1 MVSKNSSYYTIDLNS
16 PLPRYYQIQQN
27 ILELIEANRLRAGD
41 ALPSER
47 ELSDMYAVN
56 RMTLRQA
63 VNELCNQGVLRRLHG
78 VGTFVTEKN
87 IGTPFMPAVTGFSE
101 RFRSAG
107 RKPASRMIIL
117 EVVPASPLVA
127 ERLNLAAEVPVI
139 SLVRL
144 RLVDD
149 EPLMLEKSFLPYQS
163 YPDLLEEDFSVQSL
177 YGVLAERYGAH
188 ILETE
193 QTLEPTLLTPEEAE
207 RFNLKSGLPAMLVS
221 VTAYS
226 TDHQP
231 VEFSKSV
238 IRGDRCRYYFSV
250 DTRIPIMSR

>member
-1 MVSKNSSYYTIDLNS
+1 MATKNGSYFTIDLNS
-16 PLPRYYQIQQN
+16 PVPRYYQIQQN
-27 ILELIEANRLRAGD
+27 IIELIEANLLRAGD

-47 ELSDMYAVN
+47 ELSEMYTVN

-63 VNELCNQGVLRRLHG
+63 ITELRNQGVLRRVHG

-87 IGTPFMPAVTGFSE
+87 IGTPFIPAVTGFSE

-107 RKPASRMIIL
+107 RKPTSRVITL

-127 ERLNLAAEVPVI
+127 ERLSLESEVEVI
-139 SLVRL
+139 SLIRL

-149 EPLMLEKSFLPYQS
+149 VPLMLEKSFLPYQS
-163 YPDLLEEDFSVQSL
+163 YPDLLDEDFSVQSL
-177 YGVLAERYGAH
+177 YAALAQRYGAH

-193 QTLEPTLLTPEEAE
+193 QTLEPTLLTPEEGE
-207 RFNLKSGLPAMLVS
+207 LFNLKNGLPAMLAS
-221 VTAYS
+221 ITAYS
-226 TDHQP
+226 TNHQP

-238 IRGDRCRYYFSV
+238 IRGDRCRYYFTV
-250 DTRIPIMSR
+250 DTQIPIMSR

>member
-1 MVSKNSSYYTIDLNS
+1 MSPKNSGYFTIDLNS

-27 ILELIEANRLRAGD
+27 ILELIQSNLLRAGD

-47 ELSDMYAVN
+47 ELSELYAVN

-63 VNELCNQGVLRRLHG
+63 ITELCNQGVLRREHG

-87 IGTPFMPAVTGFSE
+87 TATPFFPAVTGFSE
-101 RFRSAG
+101 RFRNAG
-107 RKPASRMIIL
+107 RKPTSRVIAL
-117 EVVPASPLVA
+117 EIVPANPQVA
-127 ERLNLAAEVPVI
+127 EHLRLETKTPVI

-144 RLVDD
+144 RLIDD

-163 YPDLLEEDFSVQSL
+163 YPDLLDEDFSQQSL
-177 YGVLAERYGAH
+177 YTVLAERYGVQ

-193 QTLEPTLLTPEEAE
+193 QTLEPVLLTAQEAE
-207 RFNLKSGLPAMLVS
+207 LFNLKSGLPAMLVS
-221 VTAYS
+221 ISAYS
-226 TDHQP
+226 TNRQP

-238 IRGDRCRYYFSV
+238 IRGDRCRYYFAV
-250 DTRIPIMSR
+250 NTPNPIIFR

>member
-1 MVSKNSSYYTIDLNS
+1 MASRNSSYFTIDLNS

-27 ILELIEANRLRAGD
+27 IIELIEANLLRAGD

-47 ELSDMYAVN
+47 ELSEIYAVN

-63 VNELCNQGVLRRLHG
+63 VNELCNQGVLRRQHG

-87 IGTPFMPAVTGFSE
+87 IGTPFIPAVTGFSE

-107 RKPASRMIIL
+107 RKPASRVITL

-127 ERLNLAAEVPVI
+127 ERLNLGAEVPVI

-163 YPDLLEEDFSVQSL
+163 YPDLVEEDFSVQSL
-177 YGVLAERYGAH
+177 YGVLAQRYGAPV
-188 ILETE
+188 LETE
-193 QTLEPTLLTPEEAE
+193 QTLEPTLLTPEEGE
-207 RFNLKSGLPAMLVS
+207 LFNLKSGLPAMLVS
-221 VTAYS
+221 ITAYS
-226 TDHQP
+226 SNHQP

>member
-1 MVSKNSSYYTIDLNS
+1 MTSKNNGYFTIDLNS

-27 ILELIEANRLRAGD
+27 IIELIEANLLRAGD

-107 RKPASRMIIL
+107 RKPTSRVIAL

-127 ERLNLAAEVPVI
+127 ERLNLETESQVI
-139 SLVRL
+139 SLIRL
-144 RLVDD
+144 RLIDD
-149 EPLMLEKSFLPYQS
+149 EPLMLEKSFLPYQA
-163 YPDLLEEDFSVQSL
+163 YPDLLEEDFSLQSL
-177 YGVLAERYGAH
+177 YSVLAQGYGIH
-188 ILETE
+188 IVEAE
-193 QTLEPTLLTPEEAE
+193 QTLEPTLLTPDEGEL
-207 RFNLKSGLPAMLVS
+207 FNLKSGLPAMLVS
-221 VTAYS
+221 ITAYS
-226 TDHQP
+226 NNHQP

-238 IRGDRCRYYFSV
+238 IRGDRCRYYFAV
-250 DTRIPIMSR
+250 DTRNPIFLR